1 MSREVASVA
10 RRCAGRGRPGA
21 RARTPSAAVAL
32 VLTAGLATAAAA
44 QTPEPGEPAAATP
57 GAELRV
63 WLVTMG
69 PGQAVWERFGHNAI
83 RVLDTRTGRDVSYNW
98 GIFDFNQVDFI
109 PRFLRGEMLYMMA
122 AFPTGPMI
130 ESYARSGRE
139 VVFQELDLTASEKR
153 ELYELAEVNA
163 LPENRDY
170 RYDYFIDNCSTRV
183 RDLLDR
189 VTGGQISRRFRGEP
203 GTTYRWHTRRL
214 TRLDVPLYT
223 GMDLLL
229 GPPGDEPIAVWD
241 EMFVPMVLRDA
252 VRGLG
257 RKASDGVER
266 PLVSSEEVV
275 VAARGNEEPQA
286 PPRWL
291 PYYLL
296 LGLAMGGALAWAGT
310 RSAAGGSRLATSVLV
325 LGGGVWSLLAGIAG
339 VLLVAVLFTDHWAMR
354 WNTSLF
360 LFNPVHLA
368 LVALV
373 PLAASGRARK
383 RAERVA
389 RLALWISVAGAGV
402 SLLPIQQNGIFVA
415 WALPTQAG
423 LWWGLR
429 SMAVVGAGG
438 GGRP

>member
-1 MSREVASVA
+1 
-10 RRCAGRGRPGA
+10 
-21 RARTPSAAVAL
+21 
-32 VLTAGLATAAAA
+32 VLTLALLVGLATGAAA
-44 QTPEPGEPAAATP
+44 QTPGAGEQAPVTP
-57 GAELRV
+57 GSELRV

-122 AFPTGPMI
+122 AFSTGPMI
-130 ESYARSGRE
+130 EAYARSGRE
-139 VVFQELDLTASEKR
+139 VVFQELDLTDAEKAG
-153 ELYELAEVNA
+153 LYELAEVNA
-163 LPENRDY
+163 LPENREY
-170 RYDYFIDNCSTRV
+170 RYDYFVDNCSTRV

-189 VTGGQISRRFRGEP
+189 VTHGLISERFRGEP

-214 TRLDVPLYT
+214 TRVDVPLFT

-252 VRGLG
+252 VRKLS
-257 RKASDGVER
+257 RVAPDGVEK
-266 PLVSSEEVV
+266 PLVVAEEVV
-275 VAARGNEEPQA
+275 VVAAEGNEEPQV
-286 PPRWL
+286 PPHWL

-296 LGLAMGGALAWAGT
+296 VGLGLGGLLAGAGA
-310 RSAAGGSRLATSVLV
+310 RLGRGPSRLAAAVLATA
-325 LGGGVWSLLAGIAG
+325 GGLWSLLAGIAG
-339 VLLVAVLFTDHWAMR
+339 VLLVAVLFTEHWAMR

-360 LFNPVHLA
+360 LFNPIHLA
-368 LVALV
+368 LVVLV
-373 PLAASGRARK
+373 PLAAWGRACG

-389 RLALWISVAGAGV
+389 RLALWITAVGAGV

-429 SMAVVGAGG
+429 TLYLAGAGDG
-438 GGRP
+438 ERR